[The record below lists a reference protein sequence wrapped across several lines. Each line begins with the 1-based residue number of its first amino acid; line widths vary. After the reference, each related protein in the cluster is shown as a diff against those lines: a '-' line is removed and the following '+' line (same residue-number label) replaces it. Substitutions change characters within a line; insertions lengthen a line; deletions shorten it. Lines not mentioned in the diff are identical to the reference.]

1 MSAEKTG
8 EGFVSFDGGLQGF
21 LRYYSNLLKGNIFF
35 NIFFSKHL
43 IDKMIQAFLL
53 TCC

>member
-1 MSAEKTG
+1 MSSEKTG
-8 EGFVSFDGGLQGF
+8 EGIVSFDGALQGF
-21 LRYYSNLLKGNIFF
+21 LRYYSNLLKGKYFFIIF
-35 NIFFSKHL
+35 SVKRL